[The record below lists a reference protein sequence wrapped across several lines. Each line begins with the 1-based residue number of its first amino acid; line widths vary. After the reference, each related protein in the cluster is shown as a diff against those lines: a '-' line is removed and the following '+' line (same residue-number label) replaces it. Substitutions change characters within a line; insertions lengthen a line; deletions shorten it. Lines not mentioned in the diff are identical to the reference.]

1 MTDKFR
7 RFVDRFSTGGEER
20 STLNTAIEI
29 KSNGTATVSSGD
41 LATIVFKRFEDMNRS
56 VEDRQADIE
65 RF

>member
-1 MTDKFR
+1 MTHKVR
-7 RFVDRFSTGGEER
+7 RFVDRFSTGGQER

-29 KSNGTATVSSGD
+29 KSNGTSTVSSGD